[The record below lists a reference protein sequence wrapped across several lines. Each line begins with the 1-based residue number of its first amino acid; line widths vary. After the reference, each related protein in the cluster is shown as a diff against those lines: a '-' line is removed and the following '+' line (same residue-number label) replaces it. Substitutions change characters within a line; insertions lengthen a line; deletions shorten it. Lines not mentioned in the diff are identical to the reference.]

1 MTQELQLINPANA
14 KPLCRR
20 ADCLVDEEGHT
31 FPLSRGVYRF
41 VEDDDYAES
50 FGFQWNRFEKTQIDR
65 YRRGY
70 RQSRDRFFAAT
81 EWDAHELCGQ
91 RILEV
96 GSGAGRFTQVV
107 LDETEAEL
115 CTVDVSSAV
124 DANFRNNGPNE
135 RLHLFQASIYEL
147 PFAPRQFDKVFCFGV
162 LQHTPDVRQSLECL
176 VEMVRPGG
184 ELVVDFYPI
193 KGWYTKIHV
202 KYLLRPIT
210 RRMANAALM
219 GLIEKHSDRLVA
231 TYRAAHRFRIGRV
244 AKRLIPV
251 CDIDGTLPPDLDESS
266 LREWVI
272 LDTFDMFSPRY
283 DQPQRISTV
292 ERWFRALGM
301 SSIWGGLVSYGENNS
316 VATVRGIRPSAV
328 ADEG

>member
-1 MTQELQLINPANA
+1 MTQDLQLINPANA

-20 ADCLVDEEGHT
+20 ADCLVDEDGQQ

-41 VEDDDYAES
+41 VEGDDYAES
-50 FGFQWNRFEKTQIDR
+50 FGLQWNRFERTQIDR
-65 YRRGY
+65 YRNGY

-81 EWDAHELCGQ
+81 EWDARGLSGQ

-107 LDETEAEL
+107 LDETAAEL
-115 CTVDVSSAV
+115 YSVDVSSAV
-124 DANFRNNGPNE
+124 DANFRNNGHNE

-147 PFAPRQFDKVFCFGV
+147 PFAPGQFDKVFCFGV
-162 LQHTPDVRQSLECL
+162 LQHTPDVRKSVECL

-193 KGWYTKIHV
+193 KGWYTKLHV

-210 RRMANAALM
+210 RRMDNTALLR
-219 GLIEKHSDRLVA
+219 LIEKHADHLIA
-231 TYRAAHRFRIGRV
+231 AYRVVHRFRIGRV

-292 ERWFRALGM
+292 ARWFRAFGM
-301 SSIWGGLVSYGENNS
+301 KSVWSGLVTYGENNS
-316 VATVRGIRPSAV
+316 VAIVRGLRPSAV
-328 ADEG
+328 VDEG